1 MLSEGKGCNDWLNT
15 IIDIVDTI
23 LEKNG
28 FGLFYVQPIIAINN
42 RERGQGDWL
51 RDAQQI
57 NYQI

>member
-1 MLSEGKGCNDWLNT
+1 MLSKGKGCNDWLNT

-42 RERGQGDWL
+42 RERGQGD
-51 RDAQQI
+51 
-57 NYQI
+57 